1 MIKDL
6 IYQANKTVLNFY
18 EPNNITSKYTKTKT
32 NRTTRIN
39 R

>member
-6 IYQANKTVLNFY
+6 IYEANKTVLNFY
-18 EPNNITSKYTKTKT
+18 EPNNITSKYTETKT